1 MTIIDLYT
9 QNYLGELET
18 TLIEKNNSNQIV
30 FKLKMYSADF
40 NSIIDWIPFDIN
52 SHIESVVYLY
62 NMDMDFGNDFT
73 EIKRLQEFYDQLLV
87 ISNLVPSHPLGL
99 ADLDSLKQICLSAIQ
114 NGNKLFIKQD

>member
-1 MTIIDLYT
+1 
-9 QNYLGELET
+9 
-18 TLIEKNNSNQIV
+18 
-30 FKLKMYSADF
+30 MYSADF
-40 NSIIDWIPFDIN
+40 NSIIDWIPFDLN

-73 EIKRLQEFYDQLLV
+73 EIKRLQEFYDKLLL

-99 ADLDSLKQICLSAIQ
+99 DDLDSLKQICLSAIQ